1 MANSNET
8 IFDDAAQSV
17 LICRATAPPVI
28 FAPGNI
34 RNDYSVDIYF
44 LFAEQIISFK
54 RTDMRMSIINAA
66 AQAENTSLKR
76 HRSRSRG
83 VQVSRCDAGWAR
95 LRNPEAENAALLWFK
110 ALLHC
115 VASNQRKAQNHPKGC
130 RGCACGPSAPL
141 DGPSG
146 SRPLKEG
153 ISIVCCRDAC
163 VLYVHAASVIASDIC
178 LRKPRLH
185 VVTETN
191 LMHALWTHVGRL
203 DSRC

>member
-1 MANSNET
+1 MADVAARFAQIWLANSNET

-76 HRSRSRG
+76 HRFRSRG

-95 LRNPEAENAALLWFK
+95 SRIYEIILLIK
-110 ALLHC
+110 
-115 VASNQRKAQNHPKGC
+115 
-130 RGCACGPSAPL
+130 
-141 DGPSG
+141 
-146 SRPLKEG
+146 
-153 ISIVCCRDAC
+153 
-163 VLYVHAASVIASDIC
+163 
-178 LRKPRLH
+178 RL
-185 VVTETN
+185 N
-191 LMHALWTHVGRL
+191 NN
-203 DSRC
+203 